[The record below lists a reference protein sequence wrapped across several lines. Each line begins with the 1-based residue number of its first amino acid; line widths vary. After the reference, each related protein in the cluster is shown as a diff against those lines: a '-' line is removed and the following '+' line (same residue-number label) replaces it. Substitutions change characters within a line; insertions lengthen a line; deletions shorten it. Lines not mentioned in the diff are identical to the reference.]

1 MIPQEEKIYSR
12 LPRLLKET
20 GAEIL
25 TTTHVQHA
33 HIYSS
38 ERDLNELHTF
48 NPDLKG
54 TALLFLQKNR
64 HISQQW

>member
-1 MIPQEEKIYSR
+1 MFPQEEKIYSR

-25 TTTHVQHA
+25 TTTHVRHA

-38 ERDLNELHTF
+38 ERDLNELHAFT
-48 NPDLKG
+48 
-54 TALLFLQKNR
+54 
-64 HISQQW
+64 